1 MTSTKYLHGGEKGRE
16 SDQHSSDGS
25 TQTVYQ
31 NGLHEYESHGD
42 AFGEP
47 TANAVDI
54 DGNIYTKPNVIEYF
68 TNNILIAAKDEY
80 VDLKRELSRIS
91 RLSTHASKLEEGAAV
106 SDEFNLDEYLN
117 DLRKD
122 EDNNGHELKNL
133 GLIWK
138 NLTVQVHNT
147 FDIIS

>member
-1 MTSTKYLHGGEKGRE
+1 MTSTKHLHGGETGRE
-16 SDQHSSDGS
+16 SDQHSTDGS

-31 NGLHEYESHGD
+31 SNRHEYEIHGD

-54 DGNIYTKPNVIEYF
+54 DGIIYIQKPNMMEYF

-106 SDEFNLDEYLN
+106 SDEFNLDEYLH

-138 NLTVQVHNT
+138 NLTVQVH
-147 FDIIS
+147 IHI